1 MVDSDRRPLFV
12 IFDQTILK
20 GVSYEKFLVYL
31 CHFFFF
37 FTQFNVFNP
46 KRRKDV
52 NKTLDIWSKQNIKF
66 DKYYD
71 IFL

>member
-1 MVDSDRRPLFV
+1 MSF
-12 IFDQTILK
+12 
-20 GVSYEKFLVYL
+20 
-31 CHFFFF
+31 FFFF

-52 NKTLDIWSKQNIKF
+52 NKTLDIWSKQNINI
-66 DKYYD
+66 DKYYG